1 MEPTQCFEY
10 LGVCWDTNKW
20 MCHLVPKR
28 QEKIKES
35 ALELLHSPITTCRH
49 VSRFIGRVQS
59 TDGIFPLAKAR
70 TRFIQW
76 DFLSACRDVSQFDEL
91 MCLSQGSLEELKV
104 WSSTDLSEGLPIT
117 VPSAASSL
125 YTDASDFGIGIY
137 FQGEM
142 ISENLPSWCRE
153 AHINIK
159 ELYAVDR
166 AVELLSEKLTGS
178 VVTVRIDNN
187 TALAAIKKQGSTR
200 NWEISQLAVRILE
213 RCYLQQITLVPIRI
227 SSAENLL
234 ADSAS
239 RRKDMA
245 DWKLHPA
252 IIRKVFQRLGTPD
265 IDLFATCNSA
275 QVPAYYTWNI
285 GDQYA
290 RGVDALAPD
299 LDWSQ
304 HSLPY
309 AFPPFSLIPLVLQK
323 VSEQKVPRLIL
334 ICPFWPSK
342 TFFTALNNLAIV
354 MYRLPFRNSLV
365 TDLQSGLP
373 PPNLKKMRL
382 VVSLISGNPMT
393 SQGEGALISTPKH
406 GLLWSPPGDQE
417 LRESMSISGGNGT
430 TTVENVTYNLLPL
443 L

>member
-1 MEPTQCFEY
+1 MRTFH
-10 LGVCWDTNKW
+10 LGV
-20 MCHLVPKR
+20 
-28 QEKIKES
+28 EKFI
-35 ALELLHSPITTCRH
+35 LI
-49 VSRFIGRVQS
+49 SR
-59 TDGIFPLAKAR
+59 
-70 TRFIQW
+70 
-76 DFLSACRDVSQFDEL
+76 
-91 MCLSQGSLEELKV
+91 
-104 WSSTDLSEGLPIT
+104 
-117 VPSAASSL
+117 
-125 YTDASDFGIGIY
+125 
-137 FQGEM
+137 
-142 ISENLPSWCRE
+142 
-153 AHINIK
+153 
-159 ELYAVDR
+159 
-166 AVELLSEKLTGS
+166 KLTGS